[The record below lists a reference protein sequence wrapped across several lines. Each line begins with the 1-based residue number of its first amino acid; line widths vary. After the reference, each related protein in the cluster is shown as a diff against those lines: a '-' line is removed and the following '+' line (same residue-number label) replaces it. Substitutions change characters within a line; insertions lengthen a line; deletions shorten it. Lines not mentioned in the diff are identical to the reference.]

1 MELAIRPL
9 SARCVELL
17 TRTVWRWVWLMLG
30 AWALVSP
37 VSAAQTLRVGVYN
50 NSPKINVTPEGKTEG
65 IFHDVMQAI
74 AGREGWTIQYVP
86 GTFSEGLARLSAGE
100 IDLMTDVALSSERE
114 KLYRFHKE
122 PVLASWN
129 QIYARRDSG
138 IRSLLDLSGKRIAV
152 LQGSVQQDYVQQ
164 MIGGFSINA
173 TLVPE
178 PDFESAFQAV
188 VQGRADAVVTN
199 RFYGARHA
207 AASELDDTAII
218 FNPSQLY
225 FAGSK
230 SLDLEVLAAID
241 RGLLELKKNSASAYF
256 RSIER
261 WTTGDLRTVLPA
273 WLKWAVLAV
282 LVLLLASIAWGMA
295 LRRTAARLQQSEQR
309 QRQLANELERVLE
322 NSLDVICIFDADL
335 RFLRASEA
343 SLKVWGYRPDELIG
357 RPYVDLVPPQDRE
370 ATLSVAQQVREGHA
384 ARDLESRSLR
394 KDGSVVHIVW
404 SAVWSPTE
412 QRLYGVARDDS
423 ERRQLLSELQQRAQ
437 ALEQS
442 TLQLEVAKDA
452 AEAAD
457 RTKSVFLATM
467 SHELRTPLNSIIGF
481 TGIVVQG
488 LAGPLNAEQAKQLGM
503 VRDSA
508 RHLLALIND
517 VLDISKIEAGEL
529 VVVSEP
535 FDLAASIRKVSGIV
549 APLAAAK
556 GLSLEVTVSPSVG
569 RMIGDMR
576 RVEQI
581 LLNLLGNAIK
591 FTESGSVKFS
601 ASLIDQWQ
609 PDAMAGLKT
618 ADAMSAAPRA
628 AVSLQITDTG
638 IGIQPQD
645 IPLLFKPFRQVDSAL
660 SRKHDGTGLG
670 LAICRRLAS
679 LMGGQIEVSSVWREG
694 STFTVTLPLNGA
706 AP

>member
-1 MELAIRPL
+1 METAIHSL

-17 TRTVWRWVWLMLG
+17 TRTVWRGVVLLCG
-30 AWALVSP
+30 WALALS

-50 NSPKINVTPEGKTEG
+50 NSPKINVAAEGKVEG
-65 IFHDVMQAI
+65 IFYDVLEAI
-74 AGREGWTIQYVP
+74 ARKEGWTLQYVP
-86 GTFSEGLARLSAGE
+86 GTFSEGLARLSTGE
-100 IDLMTDVALSSERE
+100 IDLMTDVALNSERE
-114 KLYRFHKE
+114 KLYQFHKE

-129 QIYARRDSG
+129 QIYTRRDSG

-152 LQGSVQQDYVQQ
+152 LRGSMQQDYVQQ

-178 PDFESAFQAV
+178 PDFASAFRAV
-188 VQGRADAVVTN
+188 REGRADAVVTN

-225 FAGSK
+225 FAGSR
-230 SLDLEVLAAID
+230 SLDPEVLALLD
-241 RGLLELKKNSASAYF
+241 RNLQELKKNSASPYH
-256 RSIER
+256 RSVER
-261 WTTGDLRTVLPA
+261 WTTGDLRTALPP
-273 WLKWAVLAV
+273 WLKWAVLAAV
-282 LVLLLASIAWGMA
+282 VLLLASLAWGLA
-295 LRRTAARLQQSEQR
+295 LRRTALRLQQSEQR
-309 QRQLANELERVLE
+309 QRELASELERVFE

-335 RFLRASEA
+335 RFLRVSEA
-343 SLKVWGYRPDELIG
+343 SLKVWGYRPDELVG
-357 RPYVDLVPPQDRE
+357 RPYIDLVPPQDRE
-370 ATLSVAQQVREGHA
+370 ATLSVARQVREGHA

-423 ERRQLLSELQQRAQ
+423 ERRQLLGELQQRAQ
-437 ALEQS
+437 ALQQS
-442 TLQLEVAKDA
+442 ALQLEVAKDA

-488 LAGPLNAEQAKQLGM
+488 LAGPLNPEQAKQLGM

-529 VVVSEP
+529 VVVNEP

-549 APLAAAK
+549 APLAASKELA
-556 GLSLEVTVSPSVG
+556 LEIAVAPSVG
-569 RMIGDMR
+569 RMTGDMR

-591 FTESGSVKFS
+591 FTESGSVKFR
-601 ASLIDQWQ
+601 ATLIDQWQ
-609 PDAMAGLKT
+609 PDASLGFTTLEA
-618 ADAMSAAPRA
+618 ASAAPCT

-679 LMGGQIEVSSVWREG
+679 LMGGQIEVSSVWQQG
-694 STFTVTLPLNGA
+694 STFTVTLPLDGQRQ
-706 AP
+706 

>member
-1 MELAIRPL
+1 MESTIHPQT
-9 SARCVELL
+9 ARCVERLMHL
-17 TRTVWRWVWLMLG
+17 VLRGYLMLCFC
-30 AWALVSP
+30 AVTLSA
-37 VSAAQTLRVGVYN
+37 SAAQTLRVGVYN
-50 NSPKINVTPEGKTEG
+50 NSPKINVAAEGQVEG
-65 IFHDVMQAI
+65 IFYDVLEAI
-74 AGREGWTIQYVP
+74 ARKEGWTVQYVP

-100 IDLMTDVALSSERE
+100 IDLMSDVALSGDRE
-114 KLYRFHKE
+114 KLYVFHKE

-129 QIYARRDSG
+129 QIYTRRDSG

-152 LQGSVQQDYVQQ
+152 LRGSMQQDYVQQ

-178 PDFESAFQAV
+178 PDFAAAFRAV
-188 VQGRADAVVTN
+188 REGRADAVVTN

-225 FAGSK
+225 FAGSR
-230 SLDLEVLAAID
+230 SLDPEVLAALD
-241 RGLLELKKNSASAYF
+241 RGLLELKKDAASPYH
-256 RSIER
+256 RSMER
-261 WTTGDLRTVLPA
+261 WTTGNLRTAVPP

-282 LVLLLASIAWGMA
+282 TVLLLASLAWGLA
-295 LRRTAARLQQSEQR
+295 LRRTAARLQLSEQR
-309 QRQLANELERVLE
+309 QRQLASELERVFE

-335 RFLRASEA
+335 RFLRVSEA
-343 SLKVWGYRPDELIG
+343 SLKVWGYPPDELIG
-357 RPYVDLVPPQDRE
+357 RSYIDLVPEQDRQ
-370 ATLSVAQQVREGHA
+370 ATLSVARQVREGTA

-412 QRLYGVARDDS
+412 RRLYGVARDDS
-423 ERRQLLSELQQRAQ
+423 ERRRLMSELQQRAQ
-437 ALEQS
+437 ALQQS
-442 TLQLEVAKDA
+442 ALQLEVAKDA
-452 AEAAD
+452 AESAD

-529 VVVSEP
+529 VVVNEP
-535 FDLAASIRKVSGIV
+535 FDLAASIRKVSGSV

-556 GLSLEVTVSPSVG
+556 GLELEIAVAPGVS
-569 RMIGDMR
+569 RMTGDMR

-591 FTESGSVKFS
+591 FTESGSVKFK
-601 ASLIDQWQ
+601 ASLIEQWQ
-609 PDAMAGLKT
+609 PDASHGFTTPEA
-618 ADAMSAAPRA
+618 ASAAPCT

-638 IGIQPQD
+638 IGIQPEN

-670 LAICRRLAS
+670 LAICRRLTS
-679 LMGGQIEVSSVWREG
+679 LMGGQIEVSSVWRQG
-694 STFTVTLPLNGA
+694 STFTVTLPLDCKA
-706 AP
+706 R